1 MHRSKQQ
8 LHSIT
13 RSPRGSSSHQLGL
26 RRVARIFGGQ
36 READGGRDDDRD
48 AVGLK
53 QRLDRRRDRP
63 AHGHRRDEQG
73 YQPRN
78 LHAEAAAGKPVERR
92 EHEGRILRRRFVERP
107 QRGEAAV
114 IGQAAGAPR
123 PMALRARAMSR
134 GVMLAPQQG
143 GNQRIYEKR
152 GHHDGGDDQPDAFPR
167 ARVQV
172 GHHTEGHGEY
182 AEQDRVLPIRVRA
195 IPVIPAVQRLDWRI
209 PIARICHL

>member
-1 MHRSKQQ
+1 MAYWCDFRFPLESDRPTGVPDWQLRANERLMHRSKQQ

-134 GVMLAPQQG
+134 GVMLAPQAGRQSA
-143 GNQRIYEKR
+143 N
-152 GHHDGGDDQPDAFPR
+152 
-167 ARVQV
+167 
-172 GHHTEGHGEY
+172 
-182 AEQDRVLPIRVRA
+182 L
-195 IPVIPAVQRLDWRI
+195 
-209 PIARICHL
+209 